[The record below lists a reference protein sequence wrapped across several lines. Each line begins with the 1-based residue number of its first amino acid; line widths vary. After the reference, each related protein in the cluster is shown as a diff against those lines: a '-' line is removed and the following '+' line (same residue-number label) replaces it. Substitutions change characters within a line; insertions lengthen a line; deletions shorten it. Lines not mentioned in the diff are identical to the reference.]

1 MSMIP
6 FGGQTL
12 TLLKRVE
19 TKKDRRTHV
28 SYEKHLLTGCSWQRK
43 SMWSR
48 MESEMR
54 CTDAI
59 VCRIP
64 RQTVAPTVG
73 DYLFR
78 GDVSTDSDPSALL
91 ETHKSTGAFQI
102 ASLGDYT
109 SPGMLPHYVA
119 RSE

>member
-1 MSMIP
+1 MIP
-6 FGGQTL
+6 FGGETL

-28 SYEKHLLTGCSWQRK
+28 AYERHLLTGCSWRRK
-43 SMWSR
+43 AVWSR
-48 MESEMR
+48 MDSEMR
-54 CTDAI
+54 STDVI

-64 RQTVAPTVG
+64 RQKVVPNVG

-91 ETHKSTGAFQI
+91 EAHKSTGAFQVM
-102 ASLGDYT
+102 SVGDYT

>member
-6 FGGQTL
+6 FGGENL

-19 TKKDRRTHV
+19 TRKDRRTHV
-28 SYEKHLLTGCSWQRK
+28 SYEKHLLTGCSWRMK
-43 SMWSR
+43 SEWSR
-48 MESEMR
+48 IDAEMR
-54 CTDAI
+54 CTRVV

-64 RQTVAPTVG
+64 RQTVAPDVG

-78 GDVSTDSDPSALL
+78 GDVNTDSDPAALL
-91 ETHKSTGAFQI
+91 ETYKSTGAFQI
-102 ASLGDYT
+102 ASVGDYT
-109 SPGMLPHYVA
+109 NPGMLPHYVA